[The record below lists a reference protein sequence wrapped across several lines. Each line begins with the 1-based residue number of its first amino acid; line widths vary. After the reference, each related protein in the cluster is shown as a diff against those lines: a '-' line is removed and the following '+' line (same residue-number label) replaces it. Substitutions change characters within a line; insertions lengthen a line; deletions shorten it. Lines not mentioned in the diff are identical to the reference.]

1 MTQIH
6 PQQQQAPQ
14 APQQPQ
20 PQVWAGPVATRR
32 RPPSIFSA
40 LALIVAVIALVIAV
54 ITMVRPQTPPQAAP
68 AAPSAPA
75 APTYTAD
82 QISAAKTQTC
92 TAAERAIAGVRVA
105 TNRPAPNGLD
115 DTQGQLNTALAR
127 IAMLNAATYLP
138 TQIKQEAPSD
148 LKDTV
153 NRLASSAGDAVSAAL
168 TEGRLSTVSP
178 DAYSKAIDAFNAAST
193 EVEQL
198 CRQ

>member
-6 PQQQQAPQ
+6 SQQQQAPQ

-20 PQVWAGPVATRR
+20 PQIWAGPVTTRR

-40 LALIVAVIALVIAV
+40 LALIAAVIALVIAV

-82 QISAAKTQTC
+82 QIAAAKTQTC

-105 TNRPAPNGLD
+105 TNRPDLTAPD
-115 DTQGQLNTALAR
+115 DPLGWANTANARVALLAAAVHLPLQ
-127 IAMLNAATYLP
+127 IEAATP
-138 TQIKQEAPSD
+138 QA
-148 LKDTV
+148 LKDVTA
-153 NRLASSAGDAVSAAL
+153 RLSSSAGDAVSAGL
-168 TEGRLSTVSP
+168 TDGKYSGVP
-178 DAYSKAIDAFNAAST
+178 ANAYSNAIDAFNAAST